1 MNGNKISTL
10 TDIEPQLKHIST
22 LETIYLENNPVQE
35 AEGAHY
41 RRKIILALPHV
52 KQIDAT

>member
-41 RRKIILALPHV
+41 RRKIILALPQV